1 MVKPRIIMNDDI
13 SIFIILARAK
23 RVLRLDGR
31 DIEAENMTN
40 EFLKA
45 INRSVQMNI
54 IEKYVDFDY
63 EA

>member
-1 MVKPRIIMNDDI
+1 MVKPRITMNDDI

-23 RVLRLDGR
+23 RVLRLEGR
-31 DIEAENMTN
+31 NVEAEDMTN

-63 EA
+63 EV